1 MRPIYIIIQV
11 IYTVFTISCL
21 SKVVIVTISYLV
33 RLMVKCIDCF
43 FTYT

>member
-21 SKVVIVTISYLV
+21 SKAVIVKISYLI
-33 RLMVKCIDCF
+33 RLMVKCIDSLH
-43 FTYT
+43 TPE